1 VASKDEKAAA
11 EERRARERGKTLPH
25 YTGKVARKL
34 VSPPKRGKVTPSK
47 RATK

>member
-1 VASKDEKAAA
+1 LSTKDKKAAA
-11 EERRARERGKTLPH
+11 EKRRARERGKTLPY